1 MINIKK
7 IKPLFTT
14 IITTGNKFDK
24 DVYEN
29 GIITSKKGDLKLWQ
43 TVIAKGDAVRDIE
56 VGDTIMIDASHFA
69 VRKYSANSVQNDLDN
84 NPTLRYVFNWETV
97 DGKECL
103 RIDQRDVLYVCEIE
117 EVEESPILQTNKKII
132 TN

>member
-24 DVYEN
+24 DVYEK
-29 GIITSKKGDLKLWQ
+29 GIITSKKGDLKMWQ
-43 TVIAKGDAVRDIE
+43 TVLAIGESVRGIE
-56 VGDTIMIDASHFA
+56 VGDTVMIDSTHFA
-69 VRKYSANSVQNDLDN
+69 VRKYDPNSVKNDMGMN
-84 NPTLRYVFNWETV
+84 KITGYVFDWITV
-97 DGKECL
+97 EGKECL
-103 RIDQRDVLYVCEIE
+103 KIDNRDVLFVCEVE
-117 EVEESPILQTNKKII
+117 EVEESPILQPDKKII

>member
-117 EVEESPILQTNKKII
+117 EVEESPILQPDKKII

>member
-117 EVEESPILQTNKKII
+117 EVEESPILQPNKKII

>member
-24 DVYEN
+24 DVYEK
-29 GIITSKKGDLKLWQ
+29 GIITSKKGDLKMWQ
-43 TVIAKGDAVRDIE
+43 TVLAIGESVRGIE
-56 VGDTIMIDASHFA
+56 VGDTVMIDSTHFA
-69 VRKYSANSVQNDLDN
+69 VRKYDPNSVRNDMGMN
-84 NPTLRYVFNWETV
+84 KITGYVFDWVTV
-97 DGKECL
+97 EGKECL
-103 RIDQRDVLYVCEIE
+103 KIDNRDVLFVCEVE
-117 EVEESPILQTNKKII
+117 EVEESPILQPDKKII

>member
-24 DVYEN
+24 DVYEK
-29 GIITSKKGDLKLWQ
+29 GIITSKKGDLKMWQ
-43 TVIAKGDAVRDIE
+43 TVLAIGESVRGIE
-56 VGDTIMIDASHFA
+56 VGDTVMIDSTHFA
-69 VRKYSANSVQNDLDN
+69 VRKYDPNSVKNDMGMN
-84 NPTLRYVFNWETV
+84 KITGYVFDWVTV
-97 DGKECL
+97 EGKECL
-103 RIDQRDVLYVCEIE
+103 KIDNRDVLFVCEVE
-117 EVEESPILQTNKKII
+117 EVEESPILQPDKKII

>member
-24 DVYEN
+24 DVLEK
-29 GIITSKKGDLKLWQ
+29 GIITSKKGDLKMWQ
-43 TVIAKGDAVRDIE
+43 TVLAIGESVRGIE
-56 VGDTIMIDASHFA
+56 VGDTVMIDSTHFA
-69 VRKYSANSVQNDLDN
+69 VRKYDPNSVRNDMGMN
-84 NPTLRYVFNWETV
+84 KITGYVFDWVTV
-97 DGKECL
+97 EGKECL
-103 RIDQRDVLYVCEIE
+103 KIDNRDVLFVCEVE
-117 EVEESPILQTNKKII
+117 EVEESPILQPDKKII

>member
-24 DVYEN
+24 DVYEK
-29 GIITSKKGDLKLWQ
+29 GIITSKKGDLKMWQ
-43 TVIAKGDAVRDIE
+43 TVLAIGESVRGIE
-56 VGDTIMIDASHFA
+56 VGDTVMIDSTHFA
-69 VRKYSANSVQNDLDN
+69 VRKYDPNSVRNDMGMN
-84 NPTLRYVFNWETV
+84 KITGYVFDWITV
-97 DGKECL
+97 EGKECL
-103 RIDQRDVLYVCEIE
+103 KIDNRDVLFVCEVE
-117 EVEESPILQTNKKII
+117 EVEESPILQPDKKII